1 MILRQTNTATDPPCT
16 GVATA
21 LVPVPHE
28 RTGICFSFTSISN
41 QQASRRVH
49 LWRKVHMMVEIKVGQ
64 PKTGTAILI
73 VDTVNISLSKTTVDG
88 EEDIFKIHIKD
99 ITPDCSSYFELTEDE
114 FNTARK
120 KLLAG
125 KPNTV
130 IEIATKQTRP

>member
-1 MILRQTNTATDPPCT
+1 
-16 GVATA
+16 
-21 LVPVPHE
+21 
-28 RTGICFSFTSISN
+28 
-41 QQASRRVH
+41 
-49 LWRKVHMMVEIKVGQ
+49 MMVEIKVGQ

-120 KLLAG
+120 KLLSG
-125 KPNTV
+125 EPNTV
-130 IEIATKQTRP
+130 IEIAMKQTRPWVQG